1 MSTYLAA
8 AEVLPGVLRGV
19 SVLVVAPL
27 PVLVLAAAALG
38 GAALQ
43 LGRRGV
49 GISATQKGQRVR
61 EGSINHS
68 SALHFHPFSPFCQ
81 AGRGGVVIM

>member
-8 AEVLPGVLRGV
+8 AEVLPGVVRGV

-43 LGRRGV
+43 LGRRRV

-61 EGSINHS
+61 EGVH
-68 SALHFHPFSPFCQ
+68 
-81 AGRGGVVIM
+81 

>member
-1 MSTYLAA
+1 M
-8 AEVLPGVLRGV
+8 
-19 SVLVVAPL
+19 APL

-43 LGRRGV
+43 LGRRRV

-61 EGSINHS
+61 EGGSPLIIHPPSIS
-68 SALHFHPFSPFCQ
+68 ILFPLSAKQ
-81 AGRGGVVIM
+81 EGVGWYYLCDGHKISGSLDPLVNFKHLY

>member
-1 MSTYLAA
+1 MNSYLAA
-8 AEVLPGVLRGV
+8 AEVLPGVLRGI

-61 EGSINHS
+61 EGVH
-68 SALHFHPFSPFCQ
+68 
-81 AGRGGVVIM
+81 